1 MYTIEKHEAEIS
13 VKDYMEQYV
22 NVAEFLECC
31 KVCPNYD
38 KVWSCPSYDFN
49 PEDYWKKYNTLMAKG
64 YKIIFDPETTSL
76 DDSFAAMKEVKA
88 QMSEELFELEEQIPG
103 SVSLSAGNCSVCGED
118 NCSRP
123 FGEPC
128 RFPEKTRYSI
138 ESIGGNVGKTAHDL
152 LGCDI
157 EWMEEGKVPSHFVLV
172 GGLLKP

>member
-1 MYTIEKHEAEIS
+1 MYTIEKYEAEIS
-13 VKDYMEQYV
+13 IKDYMEQYV

-31 KVCPNYD
+31 KACPNYD
-38 KVWSCPSYDFN
+38 RIWACPSYDFS
-49 PEDYWKKYNTLMAKG
+49 PEDYWKKYKTLMIRG
-64 YKIIFDPETTSL
+64 NKIIFEPETTSL
-76 DDSFAAMKEVKA
+76 DDCLAAMKEVKA

-103 SVSLSAGNCSVCGED
+103 SVSLSAGNCVVCGEG

-128 RFPEKTRYSI
+128 RFPEKMRYSI
-138 ESIGGNVGKTAHDL
+138 ESIGGNVGKTVHDL